1 MAETEAMSRPRAV
14 EQWIETVIA
23 SQSSPQK
30 SPLGDVLPAFPD
42 ATLQVNT
49 TSLSGEAAIRQAGA
63 FFEDVVR
70 TLETDGAPLQP
81 DSRVLD
87 FGCGWGRVG
96 RMFLRDVSIG
106 SIDGLDVDPAFVEVT
121 SRLFGTENF
130 HVCSPNPPSRAD
142 AGRYTLV
149 VSYSVFSHLSE
160 ATTRAWLEEFHR
172 ILKPGGYVAFTTRHD
187 SFFDYVAWARD
198 AEDVGSYTK
207 ALGRLF
213 DDIGPARSRLR
224 AGELVHATSPGV
236 SGGGVRDES
245 FYGETWIPE
254 AWLEREFGDR
264 FDRVATCFDGE
275 RYDQVAYILR
285 KKR

>member
-1 MAETEAMSRPRAV
+1 MTETQVGILPDAV
-14 EQWIETVIA
+14 QQWIDLVIA
-23 SQSSPQK
+23 SQFSPQC
-30 SPLGDVLPAFPD
+30 SPLGDPLPAFPD

-63 FFEDVVR
+63 FFADVVGA
-70 TLETDGAPLQP
+70 LEADGSPLQR

-96 RMFLRDVSIG
+96 RMFLRDVSIDALEG
-106 SIDGLDVDPAFVEVT
+106 CDVDPAFVEVT
-121 SRLFGTENF
+121 SHLFGTRNF
-130 HVCSPNPPSRAD
+130 RVCSPNPPSHA
-142 AGRYTLV
+142 ASNQYTLI

-172 ILKPGGYVAFTTRHD
+172 ILKPGGYLAFTTRHD
-187 SFFDYVAWARD
+187 SFFDYVAWARE
-198 AEDVGSYTK
+198 ATDVGPYTK
-207 ALGRLF
+207 ALGELF
-213 DDIGPARSRLR
+213 EDIGPARARLR
-224 AGELVHATSPGV
+224 TGEFIHATSPGV

-254 AWLEREFGDR
+254 AWLEGEFGGR
-264 FDRVATCFDGE
+264 FDRVATCFDPG

-285 KKR
+285 KKG